1 MRAGGSAA
9 GQFDAAKGVRA
20 DDRNSA
26 TGTCASSGEA
36 RRRPVTARGRGG
48 PRGLPYSTS
57 ATPAPRRTKRR
68 RRSASSGPTD
78 RRVGSQ
84 VGERAAPTSTVA
96 ARASTTL
103 LAGHN
108 PQLRPVLLRLQD
120 RRLPL
125 PRQILKA
132 VRAEQRLVELSA
144 LEIAHLRERWVG
156 DDLPDAAGR
165 SATRFSR
172 YRNEAGAIARAPHRP
187 SERKGALDRFSDSK
201 GAAARAAGQEQ
212 WSSGAR
218 DARRDG
224 GLLTDC

>member
-1 MRAGGSAA
+1 MATGRCAAVVVASPPELGREMRAGGSAA

-120 RRLPL
+120 RRLPGRSSKRSASNIASWKSRRWRPL
-125 PRQILKA
+125 ISDSGA
-132 VRAEQRLVELSA
+132 YATTFSTRLSSA
-144 LEIAHLRERWVG
+144 LAI
-156 DDLPDAAGR
+156 GR
-165 SATRFSR
+165 A
-172 YRNEAGAIARAPHRP
+172 
-187 SERKGALDRFSDSK
+187 
-201 GAAARAAGQEQ
+201 
-212 WSSGAR
+212 
-218 DARRDG
+218 
-224 GLLTDC
+224 